1 MITNYKHRKLIQY
14 LQPGQKV
21 LIRFGHG
28 LGDAIMFM
36 PVLEELRRR
45 RPDTQIDLYVEC
57 GQEKIWNSVPNKEA
71 EGYDWI
77 FSLDFPMSEGSGLTK
92 REKCAR
98 DELGLHPDALVDIP
112 EFAPLPEC
120 PSPIVCVHFQGTA
133 LPGPVNCPE
142 DTAALIWREI
152 HEAGL
157 IPFEC
162 HYRHCFHNPIN
173 GRMWFVDSTAREAKA
188 SLRSLF
194 GLLQHSRA
202 FIGVASG
209 PFCAA
214 MSIMPDRTMFLE
226 KRHKARDYTR
236 RVIPIVDLNLPY
248 VAGTVR
254 RWLDGLK

>member
-1 MITNYKHRKLIQY
+1 VDEAMITNYKHRKLIQY

-98 DELGLHPDALVDIP
+98 DELGLHTGVRTVAGVPVAYRVRP
-112 EFAPLPEC
+112 FPGHGAPGAGE
-120 PSPIVCVHFQGTA
+120 
-133 LPGPVNCPE
+133 LPG
-142 DTAALIWREI
+142 
-152 HEAGL
+152 
-157 IPFEC
+157 
-162 HYRHCFHNPIN
+162 RH
-173 GRMWFVDSTAREAKA
+173 GGADM
-188 SLRSLF
+188 
-194 GLLQHSRA
+194 
-202 FIGVASG
+202 
-209 PFCAA
+209 
-214 MSIMPDRTMFLE
+214 
-226 KRHKARDYTR
+226 ARDS
-236 RVIPIVDLNLPY
+236 
-248 VAGTVR
+248 
-254 RWLDGLK
+254 